1 MSLPGPIMR
10 EGEGRFALRLG
21 AKDREAIVAFTAQL
35 RQILVNES
43 ASSDPAVARLFP
55 AAHPDDIFRNLE
67 FERTHAGSLLAG
79 RLEALDVVE
88 RTAQAEV
95 LTEDELLAW
104 LRSLNALRLVL
115 GTRLDVTEDSTE
127 ADFAASDEAAGA
139 FDLYGYLTWLEAA
152 AVEALSADL
161 GDPA

>member
-1 MSLPGPIMR
+1 
-10 EGEGRFALRLG
+10 
-21 AKDREAIVAFTAQL
+21 
-35 RQILVNES
+35 
-43 ASSDPAVARLFP
+43 LFP

-79 RLEALDVVE
+79 RLEALDIVE

-115 GTRLDVTEDSTE
+115 GTRLDVTEDTTE
-127 ADFAASDEAAGA
+127 ADFAGSDEAPGA

-152 AVEALSADL
+152 AVEALSTDL
-161 GDPA
+161 GEPA

>member
-1 MSLPGPIMR
+1 MSPRGPITR
-10 EGEGRFALRLG
+10 EARDRFALHLG
-21 AKDREAIVAFTAQL
+21 ATDRDAIVGFSAQL

-67 FERTHAGSLLAG
+67 FERTHADPLLAD
-79 RLEALDVVE
+79 RLEALDIVE
-88 RTAQAEV
+88 RTAHAEA
-95 LTEDELLAW
+95 LTEVELLAW

-115 GTRLDVTEDSTE
+115 GTRLDVTEDTTE
-127 ADFAASDEAAGA
+127 ADFAGNDEAAGA

-152 AVEALSADL
+152 AVDALSTDL
-161 GDPA
+161 GEPV

>member
-1 MSLPGPIMR
+1 MSLPGPITR
-10 EGEGRFALRLG
+10 EDGGRFALRLG
-21 AKDREAIVAFTAQL
+21 AKDREAMVAFTAQL
-35 RQILVNES
+35 RQILMNES

-67 FERTHAGSLLAG
+67 FERTHAGPLLAD

-88 RTAQAEV
+88 RTAHAEV

-115 GTRLDVTEDSTE
+115 GTRLDVTEDTTE
-127 ADFAASDEAAGA
+127 ADFAGNDEAAGA

-152 AVEALSADL
+152 AVEALSADPRA
-161 GDPA
+161 PA